1 MNKFILVLLIAVAF
15 SATIEFDGSSLEG
28 RSDWSDWL
36 DYYWDWVSFFKR
48 IPGYLKGIYKH
59 LMDLGIIKKLFGY
72 IEKYGKPKAVEYC
85 KSFTGSD
92 LCSDIVDYFFNFLQR
107 IASYEK

>member
-1 MNKFILVLLIAVAF
+1 
-15 SATIEFDGSSLEG
+15 
-28 RSDWSDWL
+28 
-36 DYYWDWVSFFKR
+36 
-48 IPGYLKGIYKH
+48 
-59 LMDLGIIKKLFGY
+59 MDLGIIKKLFGY